1 MAANWIASY
10 SCIQSPM
17 LPILYSDQQNN
28 VTNYMQVRKY
38 FPQTAKGTIDELLGY
53 YLSNQ

>member
-17 LPILYSDQQNN
+17 LPIVYSDQQNN
-28 VTNYMQVRKY
+28 VTNYMQVRRY